1 MSSDW
6 KKNLKRALDVGYI
19 LLRYRVLSLSCCW
32 LRTDR
37 FKCPCSIGF
46 KSRSYSFDSVKR
58 FFCFCLLFLFLSTIW
73 AIPLARLPRKSPVT
87 GEVCL
92 SVSHQ
97 VKKKTPRWFAIVLFY
112 YFFFCQQLLTRH
124 LDAWKT
130 KFFFFLVQKRTRN
143 VVISNRSAFISCM
156 TDRLKV

>member
-97 VKKKTPRWFAIVLFY
+97 VKKKTPRWFAIVLLY
-112 YFFFCQQLLTRH
+112 YFSIFFWPTTVN
-124 LDAWKT
+124 KT
-130 KFFFFLVQKRTRN
+130 LRCLKNKVFFFFSPEEDKE
-143 VVISNRSAFISCM
+143 RS
-156 TDRLKV
+156 D